1 MVSEKKIN
9 TMKFNQPNFCG
20 GNHQFADMI
29 INSSQFMNTEDVVF
43 LDIIEKYLPK
53 RKKRRQVLKN
63 FELIKHP
70 KIDQLEKNDALVKIK
85 NILDRHLPETEIEK
99 INTFL
104 FEKNGQPD
112 LSSKNSYYTEYDI
125 FLSFA
130 EEDVD
135 FARKIYDALCK
146 RDLMVWFSQEHL
158 KTGDSIVGVINEA
171 VKRSHYGLILLSPHT
186 IESEIHFP
194 FLELTAL
201 LNKKLYGQLKGLIP
215 LYHHISHKEIVL
227 DFPLLADHT
236 ALNTT
241 AGIAT
246 VADKIMQIVK

>member
-1 MVSEKKIN
+1 
-9 TMKFNQPNFCG
+9 MKFNQPNFYG
-20 GNHQFADMI
+20 GKHQFADMI
-29 INSSQFMNTEDVVF
+29 INSSQFIDTEDIVF
-43 LDIIEKYLPK
+43 LNIVDKHLLK
-53 RKKRRQVLKN
+53 RKKRRKVINN

-70 KIDQLEKNDALVKIK
+70 KIDQLKKNDALVKIK
-85 NILDRHLPETEIEK
+85 NILDRHLSEIEIEK

-104 FEKNGQPD
+104 FEKTNPSGWSPE
-112 LSSKNSYYTEYDI
+112 SIYYSEYDI

-135 FARKIYDALCK
+135 FARKIYTALSK
-146 RDLMVWFSQEHL
+146 RELTVWFSQEHL
-158 KTGDSIVGVINEA
+158 KTGDSIIGVINEA

-186 IESEIHFP
+186 IEDNIHFP

-215 LYHHISHKEIVL
+215 LYHHISHKEIVM

-236 ALNTT
+236 ALNTE
-241 AGIAT
+241 AGVAAI
-246 VADKIMQIVK
+246 ADKIKQIVK